1 MIIASF
7 SWRQNT
13 SAKDCVRTESGE
25 EFGCALISRWEIW
38 GTPRF
43 LHYLEVLRDNG
54 IARNPHRANG
64 SNLICQNPASRQ
76 PGFSRRRFF
85 RWSSSLAASLGV
97 APLFSSARSLASTEK
112 EVEGEDYYDKLGVPT
127 IINAAGTYTT
137 LTAACMPP
145 VVLAAVQKAALHPVR
160 LHDLQVKVG
169 RVHREAPAMR
179 GRRGHL
185 RRRRERSPWPPP
197 LACRSAN
204 NIDPM
209 AMPQAIDGM
218 KNQVIVQ
225 KAHRYGYDHAMFLC
239 GARVTEVVTLDDYK
253 RACAAGNAIMTNF
266 FNAAEEED
274 GVAGTAQIGREE
286 WLRIAHEHNIPCHLD
301 AAADMPPISNLW
313 KYTGMGF
320 DLVAFS
326 GGKGMRGPQNA
337 GLLLGKK
344 HLTDLAQQNN
354 NPEEGVG
361 RGMKVA
367 KEQIVGMV
375 AAVDWVLSHTEE
387 SMQGDYQKRADLIAA
402 TVKGIPSVTTE
413 TVVPRIANH
422 VPHLLIRFDP
432 SVTGVTTTQIVAKL
446 REGQP
451 SIELNPNT
459 GQPPN
464 QGIPSNAN
472 TLVVGV
478 WMLQPGEDAIVG
490 RRIREALTSKA

>member
-1 MIIASF
+1 MSG
-7 SWRQNT
+7 STQ
-13 SAKDCVRTESGE
+13 SQESS
-25 EFGCALISRWEIW
+25 L
-38 GTPRF
+38 
-43 LHYLEVLRDNG
+43 
-54 IARNPHRANG
+54 
-64 SNLICQNPASRQ
+64 
-76 PGFSRRRFF
+76 SRRGFF
-85 RWSSSLAASLGV
+85 RWASSLAGALGM
-97 APLFSSARSLASTEK
+97 APLVMSAKTISSPTTSSPAASSD
-112 EVEGEDYYDKLGVPT
+112 GEDYYAKLGVPT

-145 VVLAAVQKAALHPVR
+145 EVLAAVQKSALHPVR
-160 LHDLQVKVG
+160 LHELQQKAGEYV
-169 RVHREAPAMR
+169 A
-179 GRRGHL
+179 RRLKCEGAVVT
-185 RRRRERSPWPPP
+185 SGASGAIS
-197 LACRSAN
+197 LATAACLQYAN
-204 NIDPM
+204 NLNVVD
-209 AMPQAIDGM
+209 MPQAIEGK

-225 KAHRYGYDHAMFLC
+225 KAHRYEYDRAMYLS

-253 RACAAGNAIMTNF
+253 RACDAGNAVTNF
-266 FNAAEEED
+266 FNAAEDED
-274 GVAGTAQIGREE
+274 GIAGSAQIGREE
-286 WLRIAHEHNIPCHLD
+286 WLRVAHEHKIPCHLD

-337 GLLLGKK
+337 GLLLGRKV
-344 HLTDLAQQNN
+344 LTDLAHANN
-354 NPEEGVG
+354 NPGDGIG

-402 TVKGIPSVTTE
+402 AVKGIPSVRTE

-432 SVTGVTTTQIVAKL
+432 AVTGVTTGQIVQTL
-446 REGQP
+446 RTGTP

-459 GQPPN
+459 GQKPN
-464 QGIPSNAN
+464 QGIPADAN

-490 RRIREALTSKA
+490 DRIRAALTKRG

>member
-1 MIIASF
+1 VSASTGP
-7 SWRQNT
+7 Q
-13 SAKDCVRTESGE
+13 A
-25 EFGCALISRWEIW
+25 
-38 GTPRF
+38 
-43 LHYLEVLRDNG
+43 G
-54 IARNPHRANG
+54 I
-64 SNLICQNPASRQ
+64 L
-76 PGFSRRRFF
+76 SRRRFF
-85 RWSSSLAASLGV
+85 RWTSSLAAMMGA
-97 APLFSSARSLASTEK
+97 APLLASEK
-112 EVEGEDYYDKLGVPT
+112 ALAATATQVEGEGDDYYDKLGVAK

-145 VVLAAVQKAALHPVR
+145 IVLAAVQKSALHPVR
-160 LHDLQVKVG
+160 LGDLQIKAGEYIAQRLKCEGAVITSG
-169 RVHREAPAMR
+169 ASGAIT
-179 GRRGHL
+179 
-185 RRRRERSPWPPP
+185 
-197 LACRSAN
+197 LATAACLQYAN
-204 NIDPM
+204 NISPL
-209 AMPQAIDGM
+209 AMPQAIDGL

-225 KAHRYGYDHAMFLC
+225 RAHRYGYDHAMFLC

-253 RACAAGNAIMTNF
+253 RACSAGNAIMTNF

-286 WLRIAHEHNIPCHLD
+286 WLRIAHDHNIPCHLD

-344 HLTDLAQQNN
+344 HLTDLANQNN
-354 NPEEGVG
+354 NPGDGVG

-387 SMQGDYQKRADLIAA
+387 SMQGDYQKRADLISHA
-402 TVKGIPSVTTE
+402 VKGVPSVTTE
-413 TVVPRIANH
+413 TVVPKIANH

-432 SVTGVTTTQIVAKL
+432 AVTGVTTAEVVKIL
-446 REGQP
+446 REGTP

-459 GQPPN
+459 GHAPN

-478 WMLQPGEDAIVG
+478 WMLQPGEDAVVG
-490 RRIREALTSKA
+490 HRIRAALAKTA

>member
-1 MIIASF
+1 MPEPS
-7 SWRQNT
+7 QPVT
-13 SAKDCVRTESGE
+13 SR
-25 EFGCALISRWEIW
+25 L
-38 GTPRF
+38 
-43 LHYLEVLRDNG
+43 
-54 IARNPHRANG
+54 
-64 SNLICQNPASRQ
+64 
-76 PGFSRRRFF
+76 SRRRFF
-85 RWSSSLAASLGV
+85 RWSSSLAASLGA
-97 APLFSSARSLASTEK
+97 APLFSSARSLASPEK
-112 EVEGEDYYDKLGVPT
+112 EAEGEDYYNKLGVAT

-160 LHDLQVKVG
+160 LRDLQIKSGEYIAKRLQCEGAVVTSG
-169 RVHREAPAMR
+169 AA
-179 GRRGHL
+179 GAIT
-185 RRRRERSPWPPP
+185 
-197 LACRSAN
+197 LATAACLQNAN

-253 RACAAGNAIMTNF
+253 RACASGNAVMTNF

-286 WLRIAHEHNIPCHLD
+286 WLRIAHEHNIPCHID

-326 GGKGMRGPQNA
+326 GGKGIRGPQNA

-387 SMQGDYQKRADLIAA
+387 SMQGDYQKRVDLIVA
-402 TVKGIPSVTTE
+402 TVKGIPSVRTE

-432 SVTGVTTTQIVAKL
+432 SVAGITTKEIVTKL
-446 REGQP
+446 REGTP

-459 GQPPN
+459 GHPPN
-464 QGIPSNAN
+464 QGIPSDAN

-478 WMLQPGEDAIVG
+478 WMLQPGEDVIVG
-490 RRIREALTSKA
+490 RRIREVFTSKA

>member
-1 MIIASF
+1 MLEPSEPA
-7 SWRQNT
+7 
-13 SAKDCVRTESGE
+13 AK
-25 EFGCALISRWEIW
+25 
-38 GTPRF
+38 
-43 LHYLEVLRDNG
+43 
-54 IARNPHRANG
+54 
-64 SNLICQNPASRQ
+64 
-76 PGFSRRRFF
+76 GFTRRRFF
-85 RWSSSLAASLGV
+85 SWSSSLAASLGV
-97 APLFSSARSLASTEK
+97 APLFSPARSLASTEK
-112 EVEGEDYYDKLGVPT
+112 EAEGEDYYGKLGVPT

-160 LHDLQVKVG
+160 LHDLQVKSGEYIAQRLKCEGAVVTSG
-169 RVHREAPAMR
+169 ASGAIT
-179 GRRGHL
+179 L
-185 RRRRERSPWPPP
+185 ATAACLQYANSISP
-197 LACRSAN
+197 L
-204 NIDPM
+204 
-209 AMPQAIDGM
+209 AMPQAIDGL

-274 GVAGTAQIGREE
+274 GEAGTAQIGREE

-354 NPEEGVG
+354 NPGEGVG

>member
-1 MIIASF
+1 MS
-7 SWRQNT
+7 
-13 SAKDCVRTESGE
+13 KLTE
-25 EFGCALISRWEIW
+25 L
-38 GTPRF
+38 T
-43 LHYLEVLRDNG
+43 DN
-54 IARNPHRANG
+54 R
-64 SNLICQNPASRQ
+64 
-76 PGFSRRRFF
+76 FSRRRFF
-85 RWSSSLAASLGV
+85 RWTGGLAASLG
-97 APLFSSARSLASTEK
+97 AARTFASPTKE
-112 EVEGEDYYDKLGVPT
+112 EVEGEDYYEKLGVPK

-145 VVLAAVQKAALHPVR
+145 SVLAAVQKAALHPVR
-160 LHDLQVKVG
+160 LHDLQAKSGEYIAQRLKCEGAVVTSG
-169 RVHREAPAMR
+169 AA
-179 GRRGHL
+179 GAIT
-185 RRRRERSPWPPP
+185 
-197 LACRSAN
+197 LATAACLQAAN
-204 NIDPM
+204 SISPM
-209 AMPQAIDGM
+209 AMPQSIDGL

-225 KAHRYGYDHAMFLC
+225 RAHRYGYDHAMFLC

-253 RACAAGNAIMTNF
+253 RACAAGNGIMTNF

-274 GVAGTAQIGREE
+274 GEAGTAQIGREE
-286 WLRIAHEHNIPCHLD
+286 WLRVAHEHNIPCHID

-313 KYTGMGF
+313 KYTGMGY
-320 DLVAFS
+320 DLVSFS

-354 NPEEGVG
+354 NPSEGVG

-387 SMQGDYQKRADLIAA
+387 SMQGDYQKRADLIIAS
-402 TVKGIPSVTTE
+402 VKGIPSVTTE

-422 VPHLLIRFDP
+422 VPHVLIRFDP
-432 SVTGVTTTQIVAKL
+432 SVRGITTEEVLTAL
-446 REGQP
+446 REGKP
-451 SIELNPNT
+451 SIELNPNS
-459 GQPPN
+459 GQPAN

-490 RRIREALTSKA
+490 RRIREALTRKA

>member
-1 MIIASF
+1 MERPVSASMAHKA
-7 SWRQNT
+7 T
-13 SAKDCVRTESGE
+13 S
-25 EFGCALISRWEIW
+25 L
-38 GTPRF
+38 
-43 LHYLEVLRDNG
+43 
-54 IARNPHRANG
+54 
-64 SNLICQNPASRQ
+64 
-76 PGFSRRRFF
+76 SRRRFF
-85 RWSSSLAASLGV
+85 RWSSSLAATLGV
-97 APLFSSARSLASTEK
+97 TQLLSTGAAASTPSPA
-112 EVEGEDYYDKLGVPT
+112 VDGEDFYDKLGVPK

-160 LHDLQVKVG
+160 LHDLQVKSG
-169 RVHREAPAMR
+169 EYIA
-179 GRRGHL
+179 RRLKCEGAVVT
-185 RRRRERSPWPPP
+185 SGASGAIS
-197 LACRSAN
+197 LATAACLQYAN
-204 NIDPM
+204 SNIKPTD
-209 AMPQAIDGM
+209 MPQAVDGL

-225 KAHRYGYDHAMFLC
+225 RAHRYGYDHAMFLC
-239 GARVTEVVTLDDYK
+239 GARVTEVVTMDDYK
-253 RACAAGNAIMTNF
+253 RACDAGNAIMTNF

-274 GVAGTAQIGREE
+274 GMAGTAQIGREE
-286 WLRIAHEHNIPCHLD
+286 WLRVAHDHNIPCHLD

-337 GLLLGKK
+337 GLLLGSKS
-344 HLTDLAQQNN
+344 LTDLAHANN
-354 NPEEGVG
+354 NPEEGIG

-387 SMQGDYQKRADLIAA
+387 SMQGDYQKRVDLIVDS
-402 TVKGIPSVTTE
+402 VKGIPSVKTE

-432 SVTGVTTTQIVAKL
+432 AVTGVSTAQIVAAL
-446 REGQP
+446 REEKP

-459 GQPPN
+459 GQKPN
-464 QGIPSNAN
+464 QGIPADAN

-478 WMLQPGEDAIVG
+478 WMLQPGEDAIVA
-490 RRIREALTSKA
+490 RRIRAALTKKA

>member
-1 MIIASF
+1 LIVSF
-7 SWRQNT
+7 AARSWPDLLSSVAGKLWST
-13 SAKDCVRTESGE
+13 KVSES
-25 EFGCALISRWEIW
+25 IPPKT
-38 GTPRF
+38 TP
-43 LHYLEVLRDNG
+43 L
-54 IARNPHRANG
+54 
-64 SNLICQNPASRQ
+64 
-76 PGFSRRRFF
+76 SRRRFF
-85 RWSSSLAASLGV
+85 HWTSSLAAALGV
-97 APLFSSARSLASTEK
+97 SPLLAVGATATNAAPAIS
-112 EVEGEDYYDKLGVPT
+112 GEDYYAKLGVPK

-160 LHDLQVKVG
+160 LHDLQMKSG
-169 RVHREAPAMR
+169 EYIA
-179 GRRGHL
+179 RRLKCEGAVVT
-185 RRRRERSPWPPP
+185 SGASGAIT
-197 LACRSAN
+197 LATAACLQNAN
-204 NIDPM
+204 PNSKPTD
-209 AMPQAIDGM
+209 MPQAIDDM

-225 KAHRYGYDHAMFLC
+225 RAHRYGYDHAMFLC
-239 GARVTEVVTLDDYK
+239 GARVTEVVTMDDYK
-253 RACAAGNAIMTNF
+253 RACDAGNAIMTNF

-274 GVAGTAQIGREE
+274 GIAGTAQIGREE
-286 WLRIAHEHNIPCHLD
+286 WLRVAHEHNIPCHLD

-344 HLTDLAQQNN
+344 HLTDLAAQNN
-354 NPEEGVG
+354 NPGDGVG

-387 SMQGDYQKRADLIAA
+387 SMQGDYQKRADLIAR
-402 TVKGIPSVTTE
+402 VMKGIPSVRTE
-413 TVVPRIANH
+413 TVVPKIANH

-432 SVTGVTTTQIVAKL
+432 AVTGITTSEIVTAL
-446 REGQP
+446 REEQP

-459 GQPPN
+459 GQKPN
-464 QGIPSNAN
+464 QGIPSDAN

-478 WMLQPGEDAIVG
+478 WMLQPGEDAIVA
-490 RRIREALTSKA
+490 RRIRAALTRKV